1 MSKTEADSVT
11 ALPNNGDQMDKI
23 IEILQGKGDE
33 DFQTFCKIL
42 RKANYRHW
50 ASELEKKAEELSK
63 RIGEG
68 TYVQKETVQFFPLF
82 YVQLLSFMLHD
93 PLFKAMAKIILITPR
108 RKSSHA

>member
-1 MSKTEADSVT
+1 MVSLKGNLKSYVLVKTSLRDFLETPAGGFMSKTEADSVT

-42 RKANYRHW
+42 RNANYRHW

-68 TYVQKETVQFFPLF
+68 TYV
-82 YVQLLSFMLHD
+82 
-93 PLFKAMAKIILITPR
+93 
-108 RKSSHA
+108 